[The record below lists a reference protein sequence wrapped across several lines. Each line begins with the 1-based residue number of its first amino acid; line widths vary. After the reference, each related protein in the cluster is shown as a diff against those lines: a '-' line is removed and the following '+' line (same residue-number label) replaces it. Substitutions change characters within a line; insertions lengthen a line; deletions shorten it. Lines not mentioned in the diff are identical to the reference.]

1 MARVHVRRPPN
12 PRENIMTQRETVRT
26 APATEKVIYTARTH
40 TTDGRE
46 HGVARSSDGNLEV
59 KLSIPGSGR
68 PGTNPEQLLAA
79 GWSACYESAIGIAAR
94 KRRIALLADPAIDA
108 EVYLHSGDDGYFL
121 SASLNV
127 SLPGI
132 EREVARALLEA
143 ADQLCPYSKA
153 LRGSIDVAVNLL

>member
-1 MARVHVRRPPN
+1 MAQLEAVRA
-12 PRENIMTQRETVRT
+12 T
-26 APATEKVIYTARTH
+26 PAIGKVIYTAKTH
-40 TTDGRE
+40 TTGGRE
-46 HGVARSSDGNLEV
+46 HGVSRSSDGNLEV
-59 KLSIPGSGR
+59 RLSIPGSGL

-94 KRRIALLADPAIDA
+94 KRKIALPAAPAIDA
-108 EVYLHSGDDGYFL
+108 EVYLHSGDSGYYL

-132 EREVARALLEA
+132 DREVAKALVEA

-153 LRGSIDVAVNLL
+153 LRGSIDVTVNVL